1 MTIFNIKTIITA
13 AVVGFTLSGCG
24 AGPENLQRDVD
35 LIAVDERVVLVSKK
49 AGKQNLTELL
59 TIDHSRLAK
68 KEDAELAA
76 SRVALFSDIALNTD
90 LVAQNTLV
98 GLDLPFRVISYAE
111 DEQIKTMYTDA
122 AFLQKRH
129 NLSDTVALQNYQTKI
144 SELVKDIPN
153 AKAVNSQTL
162 SHNYGIK
169 KIESDY
175 DFETT
180 LSNIKRDVLKE
191 GDTLWFI
198 NLDYKAEAKKI
209 GKTLP
214 DATLLVFGAPA
225 PGATAMSDFPSIG
238 LDAFGQKVL
247 VYVEEGKV
255 IVAYNDIVDM
265 SQLHYQDNALAHRVI
280 NFRLGKTLS
289 NAVEK

>member
-13 AVVGFTLSGCG
+13 AIVGFTLSGCG
-24 AGPENLQRDVD
+24 AGDESLQRDVD
-35 LIAVDERVVLVSKK
+35 LIGVDDRVILVSKV
-49 AGKQNLTELL
+49 AEEQNLTQLL
-59 TIDHSRLAK
+59 TIDHSRLAE

-111 DEQIKTMYTDA
+111 NDLIKTMYTDA

-129 NLSDTVALQNYQTKI
+129 NLSDTVALQDYQTKV

-169 KIESDY
+169 KIESDF

-180 LSNIKRDVLKE
+180 LSNIKREVLKE

-209 GKTLP
+209 GKTMP

>member
-35 LIAVDERVVLVSKK
+35 LIAVDERVVLVSNK
-49 AGKQNLTELL
+49 AEKQNLTELL

>member
-24 AGPENLQRDVD
+24 AGDEKLQRDVD

-49 AGKQNLTELL
+49 AKKQNLTQLL

-129 NLSDTVALQNYQTKI
+129 NLSDTVALQNYQTKV

-209 GKTLP
+209 GKALP

>member
-24 AGPENLQRDVD
+24 TGDEKLQRDVD

-49 AGKQNLTELL
+49 AEKQNLTQLL

-129 NLSDTVALQNYQTKI
+129 NLSDTVALQNYQTKV

-209 GKTLP
+209 GKALP

>member
-1 MTIFNIKTIITA
+1 MTIFNIKTIITV
-13 AVVGFTLSGCG
+13 AVVCFTLSGCG

-35 LIAVDERVVLVSKK
+35 LIAVDERVVLLSNK
-49 AGKQNLTELL
+49 AEKQNLTELL

-129 NLSDTVALQNYQTKI
+129 NLSDTVALQNYQTKV

-153 AKAVNSQTL
+153 EKAVNSQTL

-265 SQLHYQDNALAHRVI
+265 SQLHYQDNALAHRII

>member
-13 AVVGFTLSGCG
+13 AIVGITLSGCG
-24 AGPENLQRDVD
+24 AGQESVQRDVD
-35 LIAVDERVVLVSKK
+35 LIAVDDRVILVSKEAEEQK
-49 AGKQNLTELL
+49 LQQLL

-68 KEDAELAA
+68 KEEAELAA
-76 SRVALFSDIALNTD
+76 SRVALYSDIALNTD
-90 LVAQNTLV
+90 LIAQNTLV

-111 DEQIKTMYTDA
+111 DDLIKTMYTDA

-129 NLSDTVALQNYQTKI
+129 NLSDTDALQNFQTKA
-144 SELVKDIPN
+144 SKLVKGVPDAQP
-153 AKAVNSQTL
+153 VNSNAL

-169 KIESDY
+169 KIESEF
-175 DFETT
+175 DFKTT

-209 GKTLP
+209 GKSLP

-280 NFRLGKTLS
+280 NYRLGKTLS

>member
-13 AVVGFTLSGCG
+13 AVLGFTLSGCG

-49 AGKQNLTELL
+49 AEKQNLTELL
-59 TIDHSRLAK
+59 IIDHSRLAK
-68 KEDAELAA
+68 KEEAELAA
-76 SRVALFSDIALNTD
+76 SRVALYSDIALNTD

-111 DEQIKTMYTDA
+111 DDLIKTMYTDA
-122 AFLQKRH
+122 TFLQKRH
-129 NLSDTVALQNYQTKI
+129 NLSDTIDLQDFQTKV
-144 SELVKDIPN
+144 SELVKDIPD
-153 AKAVNSQTL
+153 AQPVNSNAL
-162 SHNYGIK
+162 NLNYGII

-180 LSNIKRDVLKE
+180 ISNLKRAVLKE
-191 GDTLWFI
+191 EDTIWFI
-198 NLDYKAEAKKI
+198 NLDYKAEAAKI

-214 DATLLVFGAPA
+214 NATLLVFGAPA

>member
-24 AGPENLQRDVD
+24 AGDENLQRDVD
-35 LIAVDERVVLVSKK
+35 LIAVDERVVLVSKV
-49 AGKQNLTELL
+49 AEKQNLTQLL

-68 KEDAELAA
+68 KAEAELAA
-76 SRVALFSDIALNTD
+76 SRVALFSGIALNTD

-98 GLDLPFRVISYAE
+98 GLDLPFRVISHAE

-129 NLSDTVALQNYQTKI
+129 NLSDTVALQDYQTKV

-162 SHNYGIK
+162 SHHYGIK

-180 LSNIKRDVLKE
+180 ISNLKRAVLKE
-191 GDTLWFI
+191 EDTIWFI
-198 NLDYKAEAKKI
+198 NLDYKAEAEKI

-214 DATLLVFGAPA
+214 NATLLVFGAPA

>member
-1 MTIFNIKTIITA
+1 MTIFNIKTMITA
-13 AVVGFTLSGCG
+13 AVVGLTLSGCG
-24 AGPENLQRDVD
+24 AGQESLQRDDD
-35 LIAVDERVVLVSKK
+35 LIAVDDRVVLVSKEAK
-49 AGKQNLTELL
+49 EQNLKQLL

-68 KEDAELAA
+68 KDDAELAA
-76 SRVALFSDIALNTD
+76 SRVALFSDNSLNTD
-90 LVAQNTLV
+90 LIAQNTLV

-111 DEQIKTMYTDA
+111 DDLIKTMYTDA

-129 NLSDTVALQNYQTKI
+129 NLSDTDALQNYQAKI
-144 SELVKDIPN
+144 SELVKDVPN
-153 AKAVNSQTL
+153 AQAVNSKAL
-162 SHNYGIK
+162 SYNYGIK
-169 KIESDY
+169 KIESEY
-175 DFETT
+175 DFDTT
-180 LSNIKRDVLKE
+180 LTNIKRDVLKE

-209 GKTLP
+209 GKSLP

-280 NFRLGKTLS
+280 NYRLGKTLS

>member
-1 MTIFNIKTIITA
+1 M
-13 AVVGFTLSGCG
+13 
-24 AGPENLQRDVD
+24 
-35 LIAVDERVVLVSKK
+35 
-49 AGKQNLTELL
+49 
-59 TIDHSRLAK
+59 
-68 KEDAELAA
+68 
-76 SRVALFSDIALNTD
+76 ALFSDIALNTD

-129 NLSDTVALQNYQTKI
+129 NLSDTVALQNYQTKV

-209 GKTLP
+209 GKALP

>member
-13 AVVGFTLSGCG
+13 AVLGFTLSGCG

-49 AGKQNLTELL
+49 AEKQNLTELL
-59 TIDHSRLAK
+59 IIDHSRLAK
-68 KEDAELAA
+68 KEEAELAA
-76 SRVALFSDIALNTD
+76 SRVALYSDIALNTD

-111 DEQIKTMYTDA
+111 DDLIKTMYTDA
-122 AFLQKRH
+122 TFLQKRH
-129 NLSDTVALQNYQTKI
+129 NLSDTIALQDFQTKV
-144 SELVKDIPN
+144 SELVKDIPD
-153 AKAVNSQTL
+153 AQPVNSNAL
-162 SHNYGIK
+162 NLNYGII

-180 LSNIKRDVLKE
+180 ISNLKRAVLKE
-191 GDTLWFI
+191 EDTIWFI
-198 NLDYKAEAKKI
+198 NLDYKAEAAKI

-214 DATLLVFGAPA
+214 NATLLVFGAPA

>member
-13 AVVGFTLSGCG
+13 AVVCFTLSGCG

-35 LIAVDERVVLVSKK
+35 LIAVDERVVLLSNK
-49 AGKQNLTELL
+49 AEKQNLTELL

-153 AKAVNSQTL
+153 EKAVNSQTL

>member
-35 LIAVDERVVLVSKK
+35 LIAVDERVVLVSNK
-49 AGKQNLTELL
+49 AEKQNLTELL

-122 AFLQKRH
+122 VFLQKRH
-129 NLSDTVALQNYQTKI
+129 NLSDTVALQNYQTKV